1 MSKGRIN
8 SGPTLLLTCDYYR
21 VIDLGSIIRYD
32 PEKRKGPLRRHNL
45 VEVEYHHENQRKA
58 KNCVD

>member
-8 SGPTLLLTCDYYR
+8 SGPTLVLTCDYYR

-32 PEKRKGPLRRHNL
+32 PKKRKGLRPYL
-45 VEVEYHHENQRKA
+45 
-58 KNCVD
+58 